1 MPDYKEIV
9 YCTDFSENADHAFG
23 DAKYMAGIAG
33 AKLFVL
39 HVTPGAAGGSATSKE
54 KESGVENLRTH
65 YACEGDVDYVLRTGN
80 EATEILQFADEHA
93 GAPIVLGARGVG
105 ALLGIFGG
113 SIADKVTRHAKSP
126 VLVVPNS

>member
-23 DAKYMAGIAG
+23 DAKYMAGITG

-39 HVTPGAAGGSATSKE
+39 HVTQGASGGGATAKE
-54 KESGVENLRTH
+54 QEAGVENLRTH
-65 YACEGDVDYVLRTGN
+65 YAFEGDVEYVLRTGN
-80 EATEILQFADEHA
+80 EATEILKFADEHP
-93 GAPIVLGARGVG
+93 GALIVLGARGVG

-113 SIADKVTRHAKSP
+113 SIADKVTRHAKAP
-126 VLVVPNS
+126 VLVVPSS